1 MSAAPLKPGVE
12 LGEGVEVAPTA
23 VIHPSTRGNRL
34 VIGSGSEIYD
44 QVVIRFVGGSGDIVM
59 GKFCYINPGCVLY
72 SGNGIR
78 FGDYVLL
85 APGVKV
91 MPTNHAFTSR
101 DTPIRHQGFMPSR
114 GGIVIEDDVWVGANA
129 VLLDGAQIGRGA
141 IIAAGAVVS
150 GGVPAFEI
158 WGGVPARKIRDR
170 PPGVNSDG
178 PETAG
183 C

>member
-1 MSAAPLKPGVE
+1 MEGIDPAVSSPSHNVEYGPGVE
-12 LGEGVEVAPTA
+12 IASNA
-23 VIHPSTRGNRL
+23 VIQPSSRGSRL
-34 VIGSGSEIYD
+34 VIGASSEIYD

-91 MPTNHAFTSR
+91 VPTNHAFESR
-101 DTPIRHQGFMPSR
+101 EIPIRHQGFMPSK
-114 GGIVIEDDVWVGANA
+114 GGVVVGDDVWVGANA
-129 VLLDGAQIGRGA
+129 VLLDGTEIGRGA

-150 GGVPAFEI
+150 GAVPAYEI
-158 WGGVPARKIRDR
+158 WGGVPAKKIRER
-170 PPGVNSDG
+170 
-178 PETAG
+178 ER
-183 C
+183 

>member
-1 MSAAPLKPGVE
+1 MSAAPLKPSVE

-44 QVVIRFVGGSGDIVM
+44 QVVIRFVGCSGDIVM
-59 GKFCYINPGCVLY
+59 GKFCYLNPGCVLY

-78 FGDYVLL
+78 FGNYVLL

-91 MPTNHAFTSR
+91 VPTNHGFGSR
-101 DTPIRHQGFMPSR
+101 ETPIRHQGFMPSK
-114 GGIVIEDDVWVGANA
+114 GGVVVGDDVWVGANA
-129 VLLDGAQIGRGA
+129 VLLDGTEIGCGA

-150 GGVPAFEI
+150 GAVPAYEI
-158 WGGVPARKIRDR
+158 GGGVPARKISQRR
-170 PPGVNSDG
+170 
-178 PETAG
+178 E
-183 C
+183 